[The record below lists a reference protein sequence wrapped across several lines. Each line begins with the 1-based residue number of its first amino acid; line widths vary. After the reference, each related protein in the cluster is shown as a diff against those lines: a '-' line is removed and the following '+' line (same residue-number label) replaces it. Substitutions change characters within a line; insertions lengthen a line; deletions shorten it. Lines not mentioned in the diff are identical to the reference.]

1 MNKINEYFATLYIVD
16 PNQVGNLDLTKLI
29 PFSNPPIWK
38 IVDGKIINLNN
49 DELNEICYVNT
60 EITLIYEGLSKTFR
74 NVNGFTVKQ
83 MYDNVQDFETEV
95 SNPQNM
101 TCKGFEKIDGKDND
115 YTICWG
121 FN

>member
-16 PNQVGNLDLTKLI
+16 PNQVGNLDLTKLKSI
-29 PFSNPPIWK
+29 SNPPIWK

>member
-16 PNQVGNLDLTKLI
+16 PNQVGNLDLTKLKSI
-29 PFSNPPIWK
+29 SNPPIWK
-38 IVDGKIINLNN
+38 IVDGKIVNLNN

-60 EITLIYEGLSKTFR
+60 EITLIYEGLPKTFR

-83 MYDNVQDFETEV
+83 MYDNVQDFETEGI
-95 SNPQNM
+95 NPQNII
-101 TCKGFEKIDGKDND
+101 CKGFEKIDGKDND